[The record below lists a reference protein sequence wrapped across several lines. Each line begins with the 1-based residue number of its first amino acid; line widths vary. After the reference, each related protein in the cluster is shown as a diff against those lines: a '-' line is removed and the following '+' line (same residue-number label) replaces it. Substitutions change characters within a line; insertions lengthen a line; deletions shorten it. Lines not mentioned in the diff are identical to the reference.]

1 MEPWGRERLGDV
13 VRIFDAAMASE
24 GLHADDIAAAL
35 FDDPDETLVLA
46 TDDGDGVVAAVTRRL
61 GDETVGFLQLLAV
74 DPARQRA
81 GHGRELLHAAEAWAS
96 ARGVKHL
103 FAGGAAPFYLWAGV
117 DVHWTAANCLFEAEG
132 YRGGEAMLNLSFSS
146 SHKASAPPGVEI
158 RRALGDEDARAG
170 LAFCAT
176 NWPNWVAEME
186 RGIEH
191 GACFLAWA
199 EGDATPVGFGC
210 HSVNRL
216 GWLGPMGT
224 DPKRRHGGLGNALLS
239 AIAGDVR
246 VAGFDVV
253 QVSWIGPFGF
263 YANAA
268 GASVSRV
275 FRRLAKRLA

>member
-1 MEPWGRERLGDV
+1 MDSWGRDRLADI
-13 VRIFDAAMASE
+13 VRICDAALPSE
-24 GLHADDIAAAL
+24 GLHADDVAAAL
-35 FDDPDETLVLA
+35 FDDPDDAVVLG
-46 TDDGDGVVAAVTRRL
+46 TDDAQGVVAAVTREH
-61 GDETVGFLQLLAV
+61 GDETVGFLQLLTV
-74 DPARQRA
+74 DPAAHRTGR
-81 GHGRELLHAAEAWAS
+81 GRELLRAAEGWA
-96 ARGVKHL
+96 ADKGVKHF
-103 FAGGAAPFYLWAGV
+103 FAGGAAPFYLWCGV
-117 DVHWTAANCLFEAEG
+117 DVHWTAANCLLEAEG

-146 SHKASAPPGVEI
+146 SHKAPEPEGVEV
-158 RRALGDEDARAG
+158 RRVLGDDDAEAG
-170 LAFCAT
+170 LAFCAK

-199 EGDATPVGFGC
+199 EGDAVPVGFGC

-224 DPKRRHGGLGNALLS
+224 DPERRHGGLGNALLS

-268 GASVSRV
+268 DASVSRV
-275 FRRLAKRLA
+275 FRRLVKRLA